1 MMTILTWTKT
11 ENVFSNTNNVFYCL
25 SQNKTNSISFF
36 AALVVISYDDLFQLS
51 SCTSPFATCF
61 TEIPENTVLLMD

>member
-1 MMTILTWTKT
+1 MTVLTWTKP

-25 SQNKTNSISFF
+25 SQNKHISFF
-36 AALVVISYDDLFQLS
+36 AALVTISYDDVFRLS